1 MNVFTIFSKKLTI
14 VVSLLL
20 LITNYCLS
28 QQNIPVPSK
37 NIILHEKPKDLP
49 KITLENKKEGRD
61 IDVVFNKKITV
72 INFWAT
78 WCAPCKEEM
87 PSLDKMV
94 DILGP
99 GYVDVLMVNVE
110 AIDYNKSK
118 LFLDELKIKNFD
130 SFFDKDLRVV
140 KKLAL
145 RGVPTTLLI
154 NAEGKEFSRIM
165 GSVDFAD
172 IKFIDWIKTF

>member
-49 KITLENKKEGRD
+49 KITLENKKVGRD

-110 AIDYNKSK
+110 AIDYKKSK

-154 NAEGKEFSRIM
+154 NSEGKEFSRIM

-172 IKFIDWIKTF
+172 KKFIDWIKNF

>member
-1 MNVFTIFSKKLTI
+1 
-14 VVSLLL
+14 
-20 LITNYCLS
+20 
-28 QQNIPVPSK
+28 
-37 NIILHEKPKDLP
+37 
-49 KITLENKKEGRD
+49 
-61 IDVVFNKKITV
+61 
-72 INFWAT
+72 
-78 WCAPCKEEM
+78 
-87 PSLDKMV
+87 
-94 DILGP
+94 
-99 GYVDVLMVNVE
+99 MVNVE

-172 IKFIDWIKTF
+172 KKFIDWIKNF

>member
-49 KITLENKKEGRD
+49 KITLENKKKGRD

-72 INFWAT
+72 INFG
-78 WCAPCKEEM
+78 
-87 PSLDKMV
+87 L
-94 DILGP
+94 LG
-99 GYVDVLMVNVE
+99 VLR
-110 AIDYNKSK
+110 ARKRCR
-118 LFLDELKIKNFD
+118 L
-130 SFFDKDLRVV
+130 
-140 KKLAL
+140 
-145 RGVPTTLLI
+145 
-154 NAEGKEFSRIM
+154 
-165 GSVDFAD
+165 
-172 IKFIDWIKTF
+172 